1 LNGYLVLISLE
12 NVNRIFKLARTEGYN
27 ALTEFSLKIDKIR
40 ADLKPNK
47 TPVNRKHVDP
57 AKLLNIGAEVIKLV
71 PNGVG
76 QILSPVA
83 KVLIGIYVDE
93 PFKFVDTDLA
103 DVKSAFLAMIQK
115 HQDNV
120 QRVFNAVMF
129 ESPTGNGGAVQVL
142 KGGEFLQQPTLAQS
156 NVNNIKKTMIQ
167 TFQDGFVN
175 LLMNWYSI
183 WLVYVFF
190 LNSLTYRSAKYYNND
205 YCTRWVNALDWGMEG
220 TKCIDNGFHVMPVN
234 YERSRLSTQRGEMR
248 YEAAKRLSTYID
260 IDEMYR
266 QSIAVH
272 TPTEW
277 PNLSSA
283 ILTHPNVMASPSR
296 WSGTT
301 DA

>member
-1 LNGYLVLISLE
+1 MNGYLVLISLE
-12 NVNRIFKLARTEGYN
+12 NVNRFFKLARTEGYN

-47 TPVNRKHVDP
+47 TPVNRKHIDP

-175 LLMNWYSI
+175 LMMNWYSI

-190 LNSLTYRSAKYYNND
+190 LNPLTLGPLNIMTMITARD
-205 YCTRWVNALDWGMEG
+205 G
-220 TKCIDNGFHVMPVN
+220 
-234 YERSRLSTQRGEMR
+234 
-248 YEAAKRLSTYID
+248 
-260 IDEMYR
+260 
-266 QSIAVH
+266 
-272 TPTEW
+272 
-277 PNLSSA
+277 
-283 ILTHPNVMASPSR
+283 
-296 WSGTT
+296 
-301 DA
+301 